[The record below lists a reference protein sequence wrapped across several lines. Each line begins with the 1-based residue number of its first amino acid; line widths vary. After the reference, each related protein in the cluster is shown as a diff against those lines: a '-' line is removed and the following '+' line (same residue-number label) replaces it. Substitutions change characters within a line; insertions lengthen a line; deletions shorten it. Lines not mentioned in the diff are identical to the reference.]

1 MFGRNAPADFAFRAG
16 EAGGG
21 LVVAADE
28 EVAAAVQVF
37 VVDVVGEAVVVRADF
52 VVQAAAVVGEADFKV
67 VGTLFFQ
74 LFVAVLERLGGERG
88 VCSGNTAPSARAGV
102 RCARR

>member
-1 MFGRNAPADFAFRAG
+1 MFGRDVEADFAFEAA

-37 VVDVVGEAVVVRADF
+37 VVDVVGKAVVVGADF
-52 VVQAAAVVGEADFKV
+52 VVQARAVVGDADFKI
-67 VGTLFFQ
+67 VGTLFF
-74 LFVAVLERLGGERG
+74 
-88 VCSGNTAPSARAGV
+88 
-102 RCARR
+102 